1 VSDEESTESTES
13 TESEEPKPPRTEGVR
28 IIGAEEAAR
37 AVDRDDVVQRRGDD
51 EPKFGDV
58 PESPSDDKKPVMRFP
73 LPESS
78 DPSRFGAVPIVR
90 ASLDDDESSEDGDAE
105 AGSGSLMPHWTDPP
119 TGEVPEALVSDDD
132 DAAGWSLS
140 TSTPRWRDKD
150 DDFEEDLGD
159 VLGESVGIPTEA
171 DRESEDRFFSFDDLD
186 TPEEPATMRIG
197 TSAAASRVSGTEAPD
212 TDSSDGE
219 DTTAATPPS
228 GGRNVPIAVAV
239 AVGMAAVALL
249 AFSLGP
255 AVAVTLVTI
264 LIVVAAAEYYNA
276 LQQAGHQPATLL
288 GLAATGGL
296 LIAAYNYGYAAY
308 PVVLFLTVVFGLVW
322 YLVGVQEE
330 RPVLNLGATM
340 LGIAWVGGLGS
351 FAALMLATDGFGA
364 PMLVAAVIATVG
376 YDVGAFF
383 IGKQFGKNPLSPVSP
398 NKTVE
403 GLVGGML
410 FAIVLTTLVVGNGLF
425 SSYGGFEGIGNA
437 ALLGLAAA
445 ILAPLGDLSE
455 SLIKRDL
462 GVKDMGAV
470 LPGHGG
476 LLDRFDGLLFVL
488 PTTYFLALLLGL

>member
-1 VSDEESTESTES
+1 
-13 TESEEPKPPRTEGVR
+13 
-28 IIGAEEAAR
+28 
-37 AVDRDDVVQRRGDD
+37 
-51 EPKFGDV
+51 
-58 PESPSDDKKPVMRFP
+58 M
-73 LPESS
+73 
-78 DPSRFGAVPIVR
+78 
-90 ASLDDDESSEDGDAE
+90 
-105 AGSGSLMPHWTDPP
+105 
-119 TGEVPEALVSDDD
+119 
-132 DAAGWSLS
+132 
-140 TSTPRWRDKD
+140 
-150 DDFEEDLGD
+150 
-159 VLGESVGIPTEA
+159 
-171 DRESEDRFFSFDDLD
+171 
-186 TPEEPATMRIG
+186 
-197 TSAAASRVSGTEAPD
+197 
-212 TDSSDGE
+212 
-219 DTTAATPPS
+219 
-228 GGRNVPIAVAV
+228 PIAVAV
-239 AVGMAAVALL
+239 AVGMAAVALI
-249 AFSLGP
+249 AFTIGP

-296 LIAAYNYGYAAY
+296 LLAAYNYGYAAY
-308 PVVLFLTVVFGLVW
+308 PVALFLTVVFGLVW

-330 RPVLNLGATM
+330 RPVLNLGATL

-351 FAALMLATDGFGA
+351 FAALMLATEGFGA

-403 GLVGGML
+403 GLVGGMVS
-410 FAIVLTTLVVGNGLF
+410 AILLTTLVVGNGLF

>member
-1 VSDEESTESTES
+1 MSDDES
-13 TESEEPKPPRTEGVR
+13 TESEESKPPRTEGVR

-37 AVDRDDVVQRRGDD
+37 AVDRDDVVQRRGED

-58 PESPSDDKKPVMRFP
+58 PEPPSDDKKPVMRFP

-78 DPSRFGAVPIVR
+78 DPSRFGAVPIVK
-90 ASLDDDESSEDGDAE
+90 AAVEDESGEEDDPDE
-105 AGSGSLMPHWTDPP
+105 SSGSLMPHWTDPP

-150 DDFEEDLGD
+150 DDFEQDLGD
-159 VLGESVGIPTEA
+159 VLGESVGIPTDS

-197 TSAAASRVSGTEAPD
+197 TSASASRVSSAEPPETDAPD
-212 TDSSDGE
+212 AGDQAP
-219 DTTAATPPS
+219 AAAPS
-228 GGRNVPIAVAV
+228 EGRNVPIAVAV
-239 AVGMAAVALL
+239 GVGLAAVALI

-255 AVAVTLVTI
+255 AVALTLVTI
-264 LIVVAAAEYYNA
+264 LIVIAAAEYYNA

-296 LIAAYNYGYAAY
+296 LLAAYNYGYAAY

-351 FAALMLATDGFGA
+351 FAALILATDGFGA

-376 YDVGAFF
+376 YDVGGFF
-383 IGKQFGKNPLSPVSP
+383 IGKQFGKNPLSAVSP

-410 FAIVLTTLVVGNGLF
+410 SAIVITTLIVGNGLF
-425 SSYGGFEGIGNA
+425 SSYGGFEGIANA

-445 ILAPLGDLSE
+445 FLAPLGDLSE

-488 PTTYFLALLLGL
+488 PTTYFMALLLGL